1 MRYEAIIKSAESEET
16 SDLGRVSW
24 RLPIVDSLK
33 LAGLRANSSRPN
45 NVAAEFDFRLGVLSL
60 RFFAVEGLPFQTS

>member
-1 MRYEAIIKSAESEET
+1 MRYEAIIKSAEPEET
-16 SDLGRVSW
+16 SNFGRVSR

-45 NVAAEFDFRLGVLSL
+45 NVAAEFDFRLGVLGL
-60 RFFAVEGLPFQTS
+60 RFFTVECLLF